1 MIEGR
6 RRRYLLAIL
15 ILALLLFNAPLVIVV
30 DEVGGGGFLPAYLL
44 VGWAVVIG
52 LAALVMQWR
61 AGS

>member
-15 ILALLLFNAPLVIVV
+15 ILALLLFNAPLVIVM

-61 AGS
+61 ARP